1 MTIDPEKL
9 PEMLAAYADGELD
22 PLAERQVERAIAADP
37 ALADQ
42 VERHRALRAT
52 LAAAF
57 APIAAAPVPDRL
69 AQLVPDGRVVDLAA
83 ARAARAQA
91 AAAPAPERRWGRWA
105 GMGGMMAACLV
116 LGVLVGRGADNGPV
130 ESRGGMLVA
139 SGGLGR
145 ALDTQLASADGGNAG
160 LRILVSFRDGG
171 GRYCRSFS
179 GTSLSGIACREDA
192 GWVLRETRGGNAAS
206 SSEFRQA
213 GSADAA
219 LMADAQAMMAGEPL
233 DAAAEE
239 AAKAKGWR

>member
-1 MTIDPEKL
+1 MTIDPEQL

-22 PLAERQVERAIAADP
+22 PLAARQVERAIAADP

-69 AQLVPDGRVVDLAA
+69 IQMVPDARVVDLAA
-83 ARAARAQA
+83 ARAARARA
-91 AAAPAPERRWGRWA
+91 AAAPERRWRLWA
-105 GMGGMMAACLV
+105 GMGGMMAASLV
-116 LGVLVGRGADNGPV
+116 LGVLVGRGADNGPI
-130 ESRGGMLVA
+130 ESRDGMLVA

-145 ALDTQLASADGGNAG
+145 ALDTQLASADGGNSAPH
-160 LRILVSFRDGG
+160 ILVSFRDGS

-179 GTSLSGIACREDA
+179 GAALSGIACKEEA
-192 GWVLRETRGGNAAS
+192 GWVLRETRGGGTATA
-206 SSEFRQA
+206 SEFRQA

-239 AAKAKGWR
+239 AARAKGWR